1 MIETIASFVISFFI
15 TYLTL
20 PLILILSKRYSDLL
34 KEPNQIDSHSSAV
47 TTYGGVAIFFGVILS
62 FFTLLKVDS
71 IYGFKWIIGSLLIVF
86 ILGIIDDSI
95 TLRPL
100 KKFLGQLIAISILV
114 FFNDLR
120 ITSMQ
125 GLFMVYELPYSLSVI
140 LTILTMIVIT
150 NAYNLI
156 DGIDGLASM
165 VGILVSFVFLIFFY
179 INGDFNFVI
188 ILSAKIFMGDTG
200 SLVIGFVLSIIAIQ
214 FVETNFTINNP
225 LFEIKTASLSM
236 AILVVPL
243 FDLLRVFIVRI
254 AQKKSPFSGDRN
266 HLHHLLMDNGL
277 SQIQTSF
284 VLLFFNSIVIL
295 AALFLGFLN
304 INYILIL
311 ICGFGLLFLLT
322 IKKSK

>member
-179 INGDFNFVI
+179 INGDFNFVRFEVDLI
-188 ILSAKIFMGDTG
+188 NKSSAVSFW
-200 SLVIGFVLSIIAIQ
+200 SL
-214 FVETNFTINNP
+214 
-225 LFEIKTASLSM
+225 K
-236 AILVVPL
+236 
-243 FDLLRVFIVRI
+243 
-254 AQKKSPFSGDRN
+254 
-266 HLHHLLMDNGL
+266 
-277 SQIQTSF
+277 
-284 VLLFFNSIVIL
+284 
-295 AALFLGFLN
+295 
-304 INYILIL
+304 
-311 ICGFGLLFLLT
+311 
-322 IKKSK
+322 